1 MENINKIKEKRKKI
15 IKKGKRRK
23 THKQKRKRK

>member
-1 MENINKIKEKRKKI
+1 MENTNKIKEKRKKI

-23 THKQKRKRK
+23 THKQKRKR